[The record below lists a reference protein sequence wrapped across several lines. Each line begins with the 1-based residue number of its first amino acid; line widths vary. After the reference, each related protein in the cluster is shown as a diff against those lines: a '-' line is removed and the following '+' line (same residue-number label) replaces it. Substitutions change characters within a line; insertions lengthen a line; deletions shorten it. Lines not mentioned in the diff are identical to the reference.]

1 MKVLRSYKDA
11 LDFLYAQLPMFHR
24 IGAAAYKKDLNNTIA
39 LLEALG
45 NPHLELK
52 SIHIA
57 GTNGKGSVSH
67 MIASVLQ
74 EHSHKVGL
82 YTSPHYRVFEE
93 RIKVNGVYMNHD
105 FLIHFLNDF
114 SSAIREIQPSFFELT
129 VAMAFLYFK
138 HENVD
143 YAVIETGLG
152 GRLDSTNVIDPLLS
166 IITNISYD
174 HKDLLGDSL
183 ELIAEEKAG
192 IIKQD
197 KPVVIG
203 RKQTE
208 TEAIFLKYAKQKN
221 SMLYFAEHLTSI
233 ENKTDNFEDPYF
245 NLHSLDA
252 KLNFNFKPDLKGV
265 YQLENYNTVTAACY
279 VLMNKCKIK
288 LESRKIKSGLE
299 NVISNTNI
307 MGRWQKIA
315 VNPDIYAESAHNE
328 DGIRMLL
335 RQLDYLK
342 YDRLHIVIGFV
353 KDKSIEPV
361 LALLPKWAK
370 YYFVAANIPRAL
382 DAEELEQKA
391 KLAGLKGKSYVSVK
405 KALNSAKMSQ
415 RPSDIILVTGSIFV
429 VAEII

>member
-1 MKVLRSYKDA
+1 MKVLKDYNDA
-11 LDFLYAQLPMFHR
+11 LDFLYSQLPMFHR
-24 IGAAAYKKDLNNTIA
+24 IGAAAYKKDLKNTIL
-39 LLEALG
+39 LLEAVG
-45 NPHLELK
+45 NPHLDLK
-52 SIHIA
+52 CIHVA

-74 EHSHKVGL
+74 EHGYNVGL

-93 RIKVNGVYMNHD
+93 RIKINGVYMEHE

-114 SSAIREIQPSFFELT
+114 SIAIKEIQPSFFELT

-138 HENVD
+138 QENVD

-166 IITNISYD
+166 IVTNISYD
-174 HKDLLGDSL
+174 HKDLLGDTL

-192 IIKQD
+192 IIKQV

-203 RKQTE
+203 RRQKE
-208 TEAIFLKYAKQKN
+208 TEAIFIDHAKRKH
-221 SMLYFAEHLTSI
+221 SMLYFAEQLTSL
-233 ENKTDNFEDPYF
+233 ENETDDFEDPCF
-245 NLHSLDA
+245 NLHSLDT
-252 KLNFNFKPDLKGV
+252 KLNFKFKPDLKGV

-279 VLMNKCKIK
+279 VLMNKCNIK
-288 LESRKIKSGLE
+288 LETRKIKSALE
-299 NVISNTNI
+299 NVIFNTNI
-307 MGRWQKIA
+307 LGRWQKIN

-342 YDRLHIVIGFV
+342 YERLHIVIGFV

-370 YYFVAANIPRAL
+370 YYFAAANIPRAL
-382 DAEELEQKA
+382 DAVELQQKA
-391 KLAGLKGKSYVSVK
+391 KLVGLKGKSYVSVK
-405 KALNSAKMSQ
+405 KALNSAKMS
-415 RPSDIILVTGSIFV
+415 RRHSDIILVTGSIFV